1 MCTFLQSLLKS
12 MWVSWSQSPYLVPAA
27 RPYPCVWLSVCL
39 SVHPSHSSLSCPAT
53 VCDFAKSRD
62 VLLGAKTFYLSAY
75 TQTYI
80 CIYACVCVCII
91 CIRLCVYGMCIK
103 LCICVYLRL
112 VSGKPKRFKS
122 ACPKAFSSPTWP
134 RPLCAPAV
142 DCAKLRRSLTF
153 GIKRIRC
160 VCEKNKQKK
169 LQRRQQQQHYARVC

>member
-1 MCTFLQSLLKS
+1 MHFPTESAEIN
-12 MWVSWSQSPYLVPAA
+12 VSFVESVALSSPCCPSISVCLT
-27 RPYPCVWLSVCL
+27 VCL
-39 SVHPSHSSLSCPAT
+39 SVRPSLALLPFLPAT

-75 TQTYI
+75 TQMYL
-80 CIYACVCVCII
+80 CACVYYMYKIVCV
-91 CIRLCVYGMCIK
+91 RDVYK
-103 LCICVYLRL
+103 VVYLRVRYLRL

-134 RPLCAPAV
+134 CPLCAPAV

>member
-1 MCTFLQSLLKS
+1 MHFPTESAEIN
-12 MWVSWSQSPYLVPAA
+12 VSFVESVALSSPCCPSISVCLT
-27 RPYPCVWLSVCL
+27 VCL
-39 SVHPSHSSLSCPAT
+39 SVRPSLALLPFLPGYCLWFCKVPRCPARRKNVLFKRVHT
-53 VCDFAKSRD
+53 D
-62 VLLGAKTFYLSAY
+62 VFMR
-75 TQTYI
+75 
-80 CIYACVCVCII
+80 VCVCII
-91 CIRLCVYGMCIK
+91 CIRWCVYGMCIK

>member
-1 MCTFLQSLLKS
+1 MHFPTESAEIN
-12 MWVSWSQSPYLVPAA
+12 VSFVESVALSSPCCPSISVCLT
-27 RPYPCVWLSVCL
+27 VCL
-39 SVHPSHSSLSCPAT
+39 SVRPSLALLPFLPAT

-80 CIYACVCVCII
+80 CIVCVCII